1 MTQSRDSILDR
12 DVLLAE
18 TSGSAQGEARS
29 GFPIEV
35 PEWAP
40 ACIERYAR
48 EYYGD
53 FRQPP
58 GFNAILLRLTTDP
71 RMRVVW
77 THLTRRRRSD
87 RRFFQPTR
95 MKCSW
100 TSDPDKVQE
109 FALLQLFLWVLE
121 LALSRPRAL
130 LRREVEEVKK
140 NYRAF
145 ASEAWATAD
154 MLAYLEEIG
163 EANFGQAKILSEAGG
178 VYYRLSCKDLPGDI
192 VVERDRDNRETRA
205 VATAIAGTCVMLF
218 GDALYKV
225 TAALTAVALDRPVEH
240 REVRQWWKDRPIEPS
255 ADKGGF
261 FGALSAV
268 SKPRT

>member
-1 MTQSRDSILDR
+1 MTQSQDSILDC

-18 TSGSAQGEARS
+18 TSGRAEGEARS
-29 GFPIEV
+29 GFPVEI
-35 PEWAP
+35 PEWVP
-40 ACIERYAR
+40 PCIERYAS

-53 FRQPP
+53 PRQPP
-58 GFNAILLRLTTDP
+58 EFNAIVVRLTTDP
-71 RMRVVW
+71 RMRTVW
-77 THLTRRRRSD
+77 THLTRRKRWTAASSSRQD
-87 RRFFQPTR
+87 EVQLDKRPRQATRICAAPTL
-95 MKCSW
+95 S
-100 TSDPDKVQE
+100 
-109 FALLQLFLWVLE
+109 LVLE
-121 LALSRPRAL
+121 VALSRPRAL
-130 LRREVEEVKK
+130 LRREVEEAKK
-140 NYRAF
+140 KYRAL

-218 GDALYKV
+218 GEALHKV